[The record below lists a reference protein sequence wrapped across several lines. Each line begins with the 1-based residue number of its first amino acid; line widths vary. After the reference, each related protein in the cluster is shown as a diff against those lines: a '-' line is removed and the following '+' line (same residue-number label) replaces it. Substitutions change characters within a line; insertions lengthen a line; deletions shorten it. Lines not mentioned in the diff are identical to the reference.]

1 MIVNLDFAFQN
12 EYRLYIIMEFC
23 PGGDLGT
30 QIKNRNKNR
39 NRFTENEAKAYI
51 CEIILGL
58 EFLHKND
65 IIFRDLK
72 PENVVL
78 TATGHV
84 KLTDFGLSKQSV
96 DESVG
101 NKSFVGSI
109 AYLAPEILKKQN
121 HYKSL
126 DWYLTGLLLY
136 EMIVGQPPYYK
147 NNRKELFENIMNGP
161 LRIPQSMSLEAR
173 DLILN
178 LLNRNPKKRLGAGP
192 EDANELKRHAFFKD
206 INWADVEQGKLTM
219 PPIDARKDFK
229 VNSQA
234 EMIFNEGEKVSKQ
247 NMDKVYALLK
257 QGERVNE
264 KGSSS
269 KEKENMDFLAD
280 PKEMPNWSVIGA
292 NSMDKL
298 N

>member
-1 MIVNLDFAFQN
+1 M
-12 EYRLYIIMEFC
+12 
-23 PGGDLGT
+23 
-30 QIKNRNKNR
+30 
-39 NRFTENEAKAYI
+39 
-51 CEIILGL
+51 GL

-101 NKSFVGSI
+101 SKSFVGSI

-206 INWADVEQGKLTM
+206 IDWEAVEQGKL
-219 PPIDARKDFK
+219 
-229 VNSQA
+229 
-234 EMIFNEGEKVSKQ
+234 
-247 NMDKVYALLK
+247 
-257 QGERVNE
+257 
-264 KGSSS
+264 
-269 KEKENMDFLAD
+269 
-280 PKEMPNWSVIGA
+280 
-292 NSMDKL
+292 
-298 N
+298 

>member
-12 EYRLYIIMEFC
+12 DHRLYLIMEYC
-23 PGGDLGT
+23 AGGDLGA
-30 QIKNRNKNR
+30 QIKMRNKAR
-39 NRFTENEAKAYI
+39 NRFTEAEARCYI
-51 CEIILGL
+51 CEIIIAL
-58 EFLHKND
+58 EFLHKNE

-78 TATGHV
+78 TAAGHV
-84 KLTDFGLSKQSV
+84 KLTDFGLSKESV
-96 DESVG
+96 DEIQG

-147 NNRKELFENIMNGP
+147 NNRKELFENIMSGP
-161 LRIPQSMSLEAR
+161 LRIPQSMSMEAR

-192 EDANELKRHAFFKD
+192 EDANELKRHAFFKSID
-206 INWADVEQGKLTM
+206 WKAVEQGKLDM
-219 PPIDARKDFK
+219 PPIEPRKEFK
-229 VNSQA
+229 LNPMAEQA
-234 EMIFNEGEKVSKQ
+234 FLDSERISKE
-247 NMDKVYALLK
+247 NMTKTYQQLQA
-257 QGERVNE
+257 GERVNE

-269 KEKENMDFLAD
+269 KEKENVDFLMN
-280 PKEMPNWSVIGA
+280 PQELRNWSFVGQNA
-292 NSMDKL
+292 LEKL
-298 N
+298 H

>member
-1 MIVNLDFAFQN
+1 VLSVSGYHPKIVNLEFAFQSDH
-12 EYRLYIIMEFC
+12 RLYLIMEYC
-23 PGGDLGT
+23 PGGDLGN
-30 QIKNRNKNR
+30 QIKLRNRMK
-39 NRFTENEAKAYI
+39 NRFTEEEARKYI
-51 CEIILGL
+51 CEIIAAL

-78 TATGHV
+78 TADGHV
-84 KLTDFGLSKQSV
+84 KLTDFGLSKEMV
-96 DESVG
+96 DEVQG

-147 NNRKELFENIMNGP
+147 NNRKELFENIMSGP
-161 LRIPQSMSLEAR
+161 LRIPQSMSMDAR

-192 EDANELKRHAFFKD
+192 EDANELKRHAFFKGID
-206 INWADVEQGKLTM
+206 WNVVDAGKLGM
-219 PPIDARKDFK
+219 PPIDARREFKFNPTAEQAFQESERLSKD
-229 VNSQA
+229 
-234 EMIFNEGEKVSKQ
+234 
-247 NMDKVYALLK
+247 NMTKCYA
-257 QGERVNE
+257 
-264 KGSSS
+264 
-269 KEKENMDFLAD
+269 
-280 PKEMPNWSVIGA
+280 
-292 NSMDKL
+292 
-298 N
+298 